1 MPESLTEADRNAAA
15 RETILARVREALQ
28 NPAPLP
34 HLQTDLAGEMLGQPE
49 VTDAQLAS
57 NGLPI
62 LTVLPETA
70 ARPWLPDGGETLEER
85 LAILTENLEKLRAE
99 VHRVAD
105 LPAAAAVVADLVR
118 QRHWQ
123 RVAWHQHPQVDP
135 LVAAGVTAAGCD
147 GYAVDKPGFDKRQ
160 LEACDAGLTACEVVV
175 SQTGSILVSSA
186 TGGGRGLSI
195 LPPVHI
201 VVVPIEAVVATV
213 GDALHLVSQ
222 RYAGRLPSLLSFI
235 TGPSRT
241 GDIERILVLGAH
253 GPKELIVLLV
263 G

>member
-28 NPAPLP
+28 VPAPLP
-34 HLQTDLAGEMLGQPE
+34 HLQTDLAGQMLPGSAE
-49 VTDAQLAS
+49 TDPPVAD
-57 NGLPI
+57 NGLPS

-70 ARPWLPDGGETLEER
+70 ARPWLPDGGDTPAAR

-105 LPAAAAVVADLVR
+105 LPAAAAVVADMVR
-118 QRHWQ
+118 GRGWQ
-123 RVAWHQHPQVDP
+123 RVAWHHHPQVDSV
-135 LVAAGVTAAGCD
+135 VADGVTAAGCD
-147 GYAVDKPGFDKRQ
+147 GYAVDDPAFDKQQ
-160 LEACDAGLTACEVVV
+160 LEACDAGITACEAAV

-201 VVVPIEAVVATV
+201 VVVPVDVVVATV
-213 GDALHLVSQ
+213 GDALHAVRE
-222 RYAGRLPSLLSFI
+222 RYADRMPSLLSFI

>member
-1 MPESLTEADRNAAA
+1 MPTPSTEADRNAAA

-28 NPAPLP
+28 TPAPLP
-34 HLQTDLAGEMLGQPE
+34 HLQTDLAAEMLGQP
-49 VTDAQLAS
+49 VKVAGQAAG
-57 NGLPI
+57 NGLPS

-70 ARPWLPDGGETLEER
+70 ARPWLPDGGETLAER
-85 LAILTENLEKLRAE
+85 LTILTENLEKLRAE

-105 LPAAAAVVADLVR
+105 LEAAATVVADLVR
-118 QRHWQ
+118 GRGWQ
-123 RVAWHQHPQVDP
+123 RVAWHRHPDVDP
-135 LVAAGVTAAGCD
+135 VIAAGVTAAGCD
-147 GYAVDKPGFDKRQ
+147 SYAVDEPGFDKRQ
-160 LEACDAGLTACEVVV
+160 LEACDAGLTACEAVV

-201 VVVPIEAVVATV
+201 VVAPVDAVVATV
-213 GDALHLVSQ
+213 GDALHLVAG
-222 RYAGRLPSLLSFI
+222 RYAGQLPSLLSFI